1 MTTATSTYLDAIRHM
16 PAGGTLTIP
25 DVSWDEYEALLADL
39 EDNSHVRIT
48 YDHGSLEI
56 VSPSARHERWTRFIV
71 AVGRVLATELGL
83 EFEDYGHSTIK
94 QKSLQKGAEPDSCV
108 YVQHAARVIG
118 KQVVDLAIDPPD
130 LVVEVDVSHSSRQ
143 KLAFYAQLGVP
154 EVWRYDGRRAVFYRR
169 DGAQYVEIPSS
180 LAFAGFAADTLTAL
194 LVRIAT
200 ESQQQVLNDLRRAL
214 RDRA

>member
-16 PAGGTLTIP
+16 PVGGTLTIP
-25 DVSWDEYEALLADL
+25 DVSWEEYEELLA
-39 EDNSHVRIT
+39 EFEENSHFRIT
-48 YDHGSLEI
+48 YDHVSLEI
-56 VSPSARHERWTRFIV
+56 VSPLTRHERWTQFIV
-71 AVGRVLATELGL
+71 AIGRVLATELGL

-94 QKSLQKGAEPDSCV
+94 KKSLQKGAEPDSCF
-108 YVQHAARVIG
+108 YVQTAARVIG
-118 KQVVDLAIDPPD
+118 KKTVDLAVDPPD
-130 LVVEVDVSHSSRQ
+130 VVVEVDVSHSSIR

-194 LVRIAT
+194 LWRIAT
-200 ESQQQVLNDLRRAL
+200 ESQQQVLNDLRRTL